1 MIKRLLP
8 IMLMISSAGL
18 LVQLQHPLAY
28 ASAEKELELKF
39 LGRYQ
44 SGIFGPDR
52 SAAES
57 LTHDPETQRL
67 FIVNVAE
74 NRIDVLDIS
83 DPKRPEKRFFIDLA
97 PYGSNANSVAVYKG
111 IVAVAVQNV
120 VKTDPGLA
128 VFFDADGRFLNKVQ
142 VGALPDMITF
152 TPDGK
157 KVLVANEGEPNDDI
171 PSIPRG
177 R

>member
-74 NRIDVLDIS
+74 NRMRCPRYQRS
-83 DPKRPEKRFFIDLA
+83 EASRE
-97 PYGSNANSVAVYKG
+97 
-111 IVAVAVQNV
+111 
-120 VKTDPGLA
+120 A
-128 VFFDADGRFLNKVQ
+128 VFYRSC
-142 VGALPDMITF
+142 AL
-152 TPDGK
+152 
-157 KVLVANEGEPNDDI
+157 
-171 PSIPRG
+171 R
-177 R
+177 